1 MKKRMYLFLFTKKER
16 KKEIIF
22 DIIEQKSMSVF
33 SIHKLIIKKKIF
45 KIIGRAN
52 LIVHKSSSNI
62 IRLKQNSSI
71 DYFQL
76 HKNNFTLKPIEVLV
90 LDK

>member
-22 DIIEQKSMSVF
+22 DIIEQKSMSILNSQVN
-33 SIHKLIIKKKIF
+33 KKEKIF
-45 KIIGRAN
+45 KIIGQAN
-52 LIVHKSSSNI
+52 LILHKSSSNI

-76 HKNNFTLKPIEVLV
+76 HKIILL
-90 LDK
+90 